1 MAPPVSIRRLQL
13 LFAAYG
19 IALGF
24 TLPWNVPQLTE
35 AGLDPGEVG
44 AVLGLAALLSLV
56 GYPVW
61 GLIADTLLGRDR
73 TLILAATLAAL
84 SGVGIVVSGDQPGWL
99 AAFIVLQLVCVAP
112 WAPIADALALGELG
126 TQARAYGRVRS
137 VTSAGWV
144 VAVLI
149 AGAIATAAGL
159 GPVRALFVVTAL
171 GLAAAVAARRS
182 PRSLLRRPERR
193 TASER
198 LTWSA
203 FRSALRA
210 SPVFVPF
217 LGVLLIASIA
227 TNASYAFISLRILDE
242 GGGPMLIALAA
253 AMPAIVEVPMFT
265 LLGRLSDRFGLRTLY
280 VAGTLLSGVQMLI
293 IAAAPVPIVIAL
305 VRLIDGAGF
314 ALRYSSIVLI
324 AGAALPDRLRAT
336 GQSMASLMT
345 SGIAPV
351 VSGPVGGWVYG
362 SFGGTALFVAC
373 SAVLLAS
380 SALAYVVLAPL
391 AAARRALTPA
401 AAPPDG

>member
-1 MAPPVSIRRLQL
+1 MSIRRLQL

-24 TLPWNVPQLTE
+24 TLPWNVPQLTD
-35 AGLDPGEVG
+35 AGMDPGQVG

-84 SGVGIVVSGDQPGWL
+84 SGVGIVVSGDQPAWL

-159 GPVRALFVVTAL
+159 TLVRALFVVTAL
-171 GLAAAVAARRS
+171 GLAGTVAARRS
-182 PRSLLRRPERR
+182 PRTLLRRSDPRI
-193 TASER
+193 TGER

-203 FRSALRA
+203 FRAALRA
-210 SPVFVPF
+210 SPVFLPF

-242 GGGPMLIALAA
+242 GGGPMLIALAS

-265 LLGRLSDRFGLRTLY
+265 MLGRLSDRFGLRTLY
-280 VAGTLLSGVQMLI
+280 VAGTLLSGIQMLI
-293 IAAAPVPIVIAL
+293 IAIAPVPIVIAL
-305 VRLIDGAGF
+305 VRLLDGAGF

-362 SFGGTALFVAC
+362 SLGGTALFVAC
-373 SAVLLAS
+373 SVVLLAS
-380 SALAYVVLAPL
+380 SALAYAVLAPL
-391 AAARRALTPA
+391 AAARRALATAPA
-401 AAPPDG
+401 TRDR

>member
-1 MAPPVSIRRLQL
+1 VSIRRLQL

-24 TLPWNVPQLTE
+24 TLPWNVPQLTQ
-35 AGLDPGEVG
+35 AGMDPGQVG

-56 GYPVW
+56 GYPIW

-73 TLILAATLAAL
+73 TLILAAVLSALAGA
-84 SGVGIVVSGDQPGWL
+84 GIVVSGDQPGPL
-99 AAFIVLQLVCVAP
+99 ATFIVLQLVCVAP
-112 WAPIADALALGELG
+112 WAPIADAIALGELG

-149 AGAIATAAGL
+149 AGAIATAGGL
-159 GPVRALFVVTAL
+159 QPVRALFVVTAV
-171 GLAAAVAARRS
+171 GLAAAVVAARRS
-182 PRSLLRRPERR
+182 PRSLLRRPER
-193 TASER
+193 TVSGER
-198 LTWSA
+198 LTWTA

-210 SPVFVPF
+210 SPVFLPF
-217 LGVLLIASIA
+217 LGVLLVASIA

-242 GGGPMLIALAA
+242 GGGPMLIALAS
-253 AMPAIVEVPMFT
+253 AMPAVVEVPMFT
-265 LLGRLSDRFGLRTLY
+265 LIGRLSDRFGLRTLY
-280 VAGTLLSGVQMLI
+280 VAGTLLSGIQMLV

-305 VRLIDGAGF
+305 VRHIDGAGF

-362 SFGGTALFVAC
+362 AFGGTALFVAC

-391 AAARRALTPA
+391 AAARRALA
-401 AAPPDG
+401 AAATPREG

>member
-1 MAPPVSIRRLQL
+1 VSIRRLQL

-24 TLPWNVPQLTE
+24 TLPWNVPQLTD
-35 AGLDPGEVG
+35 AGMDPGQVG

-56 GYPVW
+56 GYPLW

-73 TLILAATLAAL
+73 TLILAAMLAAL
-84 SGVGIVVSGDQPGWL
+84 SGVGIVVSGDQPAWL

-126 TQARAYGRVRS
+126 TQAHAYGRVRS

-144 VAVLI
+144 VAVLL

-159 GPVRALFVVTAL
+159 VPVRALFVVTAV
-171 GLAAAVAARRS
+171 GLAGAVVAARRS
-182 PRSLLRRPERR
+182 PRSLLRRPER
-193 TASER
+193 SVSGER
-198 LTWSA
+198 LTWTA

-210 SPVFVPF
+210 SPVFLPF

-242 GGGPMLIALAA
+242 GGGPMLIALAS

-265 LLGRLSDRFGLRTLY
+265 MIGRLSDRFGLRTLY
-280 VAGTLLSGVQMLI
+280 IAGTLLSGLQMLI
-293 IAAAPVPIVIAL
+293 IAIAPVPIVIAL
-305 VRLIDGAGF
+305 VRLLDGAGF

-380 SALAYVVLAPL
+380 SALAAVVLAPL
-391 AAARRALTPA
+391 AAARRALATA
-401 AAPPDG
+401 AGTRDP